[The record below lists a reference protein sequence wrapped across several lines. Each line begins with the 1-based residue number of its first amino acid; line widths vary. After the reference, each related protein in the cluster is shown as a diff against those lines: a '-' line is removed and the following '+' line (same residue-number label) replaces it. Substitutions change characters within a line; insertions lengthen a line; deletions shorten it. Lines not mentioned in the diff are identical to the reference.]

1 MAFGIIIPHFYP
13 GTQHNN
19 FWYRYEILGS
29 SPSAAI
35 GNVIVHPWLLFTTFI
50 TFDRFYYLAS
60 LFRST
65 GFLCLLAPEWLLLAL
80 PGLAENLL
88 STDPLLYSGVYHY
101 NAAIIPFVMFAA
113 IHGTRRLITCW
124 QTWRGEDC
132 ENVPWSP
139 RGYAL
144 KKQQALSTTVPQA
157 QDEAAPL
164 TPWQPL
170 ARSFSSAYK
179 RLAAAINTWL
189 SAGLDSMKRVPQRV
203 QQNPASIRLIAFI
216 QTRRTSLV
224 CMLSIKWQSFSERM
238 EPLARGVPV
247 LRLQWITFAW
257 ILVMAALNLIVIAPT
272 LNNFW
277 ADHFPGT
284 REQNIQR
291 LLSMIP
297 ADASISAGSNLN
309 PHVSERQ
316 RLAVFPSISDSSPDT
331 PSTVQYI
338 IVDLNAVF
346 PEDRV
351 STDNEINH
359 LIRSGQYIE
368 LARTEG
374 VVLLVRRST

>member
-1 MAFGIIIPHFYP
+1 IIPHFYP
-13 GTQHNN
+13 GAQHNN
-19 FWYRYEILGS
+19 FWYRYEVLGS

-35 GNVIVHPWLLFTTFI
+35 GNLIIHPWLLFTTFI

-60 LFRST
+60 LIRST

-101 NAAIIPFVMFAA
+101 NAAIIPYVMLAA

-124 QTWRGEDC
+124 QIWRGEHC
-132 ENVPWSP
+132 ENGPWSP
-139 RGYAL
+139 QGYASM
-144 KKQQALSTTVPQA
+144 KRQALSTTISQA
-157 QDEAAPL
+157 QNEAVPLL
-164 TPWQPL
+164 TPWQSL
-170 ARSFSSAYK
+170 ARSFSSAFK
-179 RLAAAINTWL
+179 RLAAAINTRL
-189 SAGLDSMKRVPQRV
+189 SVGLDSMKRVLQRV
-203 QQNPASIRLIAFI
+203 QQNPASIRLITFI
-216 QTRRTSLV
+216 QARRTSLA
-224 CMLSIKWQSFSERM
+224 CMLSSKWQSFSERM

-257 ILVMAALNLIVIAPT
+257 VLVMAILNLIVIAPT

-277 ADHFPGT
+277 ADHFPGS

-316 RLAVFPSISDSSPDT
+316 RLAVFPSISDASPDT

-346 PEDRV
+346 PEVRV
-351 STDNEINH
+351 PTDNEINH

-374 VVLLVRRST
+374 VVLLVRRPT

>member
-1 MAFGIIIPHFYP
+1 M
-13 GTQHNN
+13 
-19 FWYRYEILGS
+19 L
-29 SPSAAI
+29 
-35 GNVIVHPWLLFTTFI
+35 
-50 TFDRFYYLAS
+50 
-60 LFRST
+60 
-65 GFLCLLAPEWLLLAL
+65 
-80 PGLAENLL
+80 
-88 STDPLLYSGVYHY
+88 
-101 NAAIIPFVMFAA
+101 AA
-113 IHGTRRLITCW
+113 IHGARRLITCW

-132 ENVPWSP
+132 ENGPWSP
-139 RGYAL
+139 KGYAPM
-144 KKQQALSTTVPQA
+144 KRQALSITVPQA

-224 CMLSIKWQSFSERM
+224 CMLSIKWQRFSERM
-238 EPLARGVPV
+238 EPLARGVEVP
-247 LRLQWITFAW
+247 RLQRITCVW
-257 ILVMAALNLIVIAPT
+257 VLVMAVLNLAIVAPT

-277 ADHFPGT
+277 ADHFPGS
-284 REQNIQR
+284 REQHIQR

-316 RLAVFPSISDSSPDT
+316 RLAVFPSISGSSPDT
-331 PSTVQYI
+331 PDTVQYI

-351 STDNEINH
+351 TTDNEINH

-368 LARTEG
+368 LARAEG